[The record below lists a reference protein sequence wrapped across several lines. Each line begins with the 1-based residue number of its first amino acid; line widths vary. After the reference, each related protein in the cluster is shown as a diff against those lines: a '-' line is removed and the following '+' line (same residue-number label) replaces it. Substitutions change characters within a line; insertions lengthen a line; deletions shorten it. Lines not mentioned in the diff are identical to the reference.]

1 MEVLARAG
9 GMTARHVCVIGAG
22 VVGAATCYRLARA
35 GHRVTL
41 LDAADA
47 PGTGTT
53 WANGA
58 QLSYSYVEPLAT
70 PGILRKLPA
79 MLRDPQS
86 PVRLRLTGH
95 WSQVS
100 WGLRFVAACRAATVQ
115 RSTASLLKLAD
126 LSRRDL
132 SAAMDED
139 KLDFHHERSGKL
151 VIYDSA
157 EALEGAARQLELQ
170 RAMGCEQQLLDPRG
184 CLQREPALASQRDRI
199 AGGIW
204 TASEA
209 VGDAA
214 ALTREL
220 IARAKAR
227 GAALRLGC
235 RAVGWDGVR
244 GRGSRHVQAL
254 RLLSGERIAA
264 DAFVL
269 ANGHDAADLARPLG
283 LRLPI
288 YPIKGYSITLPI
300 RDALLA
306 PKVSVT
312 DSRRKMV
319 FAPLAGR
326 LRVAGFAEL
335 VGRDLQVDPARI
347 QALVDAVHEVFPGG
361 CELQADPKPWAG
373 LRPATPTSRPIVG
386 VTRWSNLFL
395 NVGHGAL
402 GLTLAMGSARVVE
415 EALAGR
421 ASEVGAAFAPAV

>member
-1 MEVLARAG
+1 
-9 GMTARHVCVIGAG
+9 MTARHVCVVGAG
-22 VVGAATCYRLARA
+22 VVGAATAYRLAQS

-47 PGTGTT
+47 PATGTT

-70 PGILRKLPA
+70 PAVLRKLPA

-86 PVRLRLTGH
+86 PLRFRLTGE
-95 WSQVS
+95 WSQLS
-100 WGLRFVAACRAATVQ
+100 WGLRFLAACRAATVQ
-115 RSTASLLKLAD
+115 RSTAALLKLAD

-132 SAAMDED
+132 AAAEAQDG
-139 KLDFHHERSGKL
+139 LQFQHERSGKL
-151 VIYDSA
+151 VAYDSA

-170 RAMGCEQQLLDPRG
+170 RAMGCEQQLLDRQA
-184 CLQREPALASQRDRI
+184 CLQREPALASQRERI

-204 TASEA
+204 TPTEA

-220 IARAKAR
+220 IVRAQSR
-227 GAALRLGC
+227 GTALRLGC
-235 RAVGWDGVR
+235 RVVGWDSDRGQVR
-244 GRGSRHVQAL
+244 AA
-254 RLLSGERIAA
+254 RLSSGERLVA

-269 ANGHDAADLARPLG
+269 ANGHEAAHLARPLG

-288 YPIKGYSITLPI
+288 YPIKGYSITLPL
-300 RDALLA
+300 RSAALA

-312 DSRRKMV
+312 DAGRKMV
-319 FAPLAGR
+319 FAPLGGQ

-335 VGRDLQVDPARI
+335 VGRDLRLDGARI
-347 QALVDAVHEVFPGG
+347 QALVDAVGEVFPGG
-361 CELQADPKPWAG
+361 CDLRADPRPWAG

-386 VTRWSNLFL
+386 RTRRANLFL

-402 GLTLAMGSARVVE
+402 GLTLAMGSARVLD

-421 ASEVGAAFAPAV
+421 DSAVGAAFAPAL

>member
-1 MEVLARAG
+1 
-9 GMTARHVCVIGAG
+9 MTARHVCVVGAG
-22 VVGAATCYRLARA
+22 VVGAATAYRLARA
-35 GHRVTL
+35 GHRVTVV
-41 LDAADA
+41 DAADA
-47 PGTGTT
+47 PATGTS

-70 PGILRKLPA
+70 PAILRKLPA

-86 PVRLRLTGH
+86 PVRLRLTGE
-95 WSQVS
+95 WSQMS
-100 WGLRFVAACRAATVQ
+100 WGLRFIAACRAATVQ
-115 RSTASLLKLAD
+115 RSTAALLKLAD

-132 SAAMDED
+132 AAAMEQD

-170 RAMGCEQQLLDPRG
+170 RAMGCEQQLLDRRG
-184 CLQREPALASQRDRI
+184 CLLREPALASQRERI

-214 ALTREL
+214 ALTHEL
-220 IARAKAR
+220 IKRAQAR

-235 RAVGWDGVR
+235 RAVGWESAR
-244 GRGSRHVQAL
+244 GRVRVL
-254 RLLSGERIAA
+254 RLQSGERIAA

-288 YPIKGYSITLPI
+288 YPIKGYSITLPV
-300 RDALLA
+300 RDTALA

-312 DSRRKMV
+312 DAPRKMV

-335 VGRDLQVDPARI
+335 VGRDLRLDRGRI

-361 CELQADPKPWAG
+361 CEPQADPQPWAG

-386 VTRWSNLFL
+386 PTRWSNLFL

-415 EALAGR
+415 EVLAGR
-421 ASEVGAAFAPAV
+421 VSEVGTAFAPVP

>member
-1 MEVLARAG
+1 
-9 GMTARHVCVIGAG
+9 MTARHVCVVGAG
-22 VVGAATCYRLARA
+22 VVGAATAYRLAQS

-47 PGTGTT
+47 PATGTT

-70 PGILRKLPA
+70 PAVLRKLPA

-86 PVRLRLTGH
+86 PLRFRLTGE
-95 WSQVS
+95 WSQMS
-100 WGLRFVAACRAATVQ
+100 WGLRFLAACRAATVQ
-115 RSTASLLKLAD
+115 RSTAALLKLAD

-132 SAAMDED
+132 AAAEAQDG
-139 KLDFHHERSGKL
+139 LQFQHERSGKL
-151 VIYDSA
+151 VVYDSA

-170 RAMGCEQQLLDPRG
+170 RAMGCEQQLLDRQA
-184 CLQREPALASQRDRI
+184 CLQREPALASQRERI

-204 TASEA
+204 TPTEA

-220 IARAKAR
+220 IVRAQSR
-227 GAALRLGC
+227 GTALRLGC
-235 RAVGWDGVR
+235 RVVGWDSDRGQVR
-244 GRGSRHVQAL
+244 AA
-254 RLLSGERIAA
+254 RLSSGERLGA

-269 ANGHDAADLARPLG
+269 ANGHEAAHLARPLG

-288 YPIKGYSITLPI
+288 YPIKGYSITLPL
-300 RDALLA
+300 RNAALA

-312 DSRRKMV
+312 DAGRKMV
-319 FAPLAGR
+319 FAPLGGQ

-335 VGRDLQVDPARI
+335 VGRDLRLDGARI
-347 QALVDAVHEVFPGG
+347 QALVDAVGEVFPGG
-361 CELQADPKPWAG
+361 CDLRADPRPWAG

-386 VTRWSNLFL
+386 RTRRANLFL

-402 GLTLAMGSARVVE
+402 GLTLAMGSARVLE
-415 EALAGR
+415 DALAGR
-421 ASEVGAAFAPAV
+421 HSEVGAAFAPAR